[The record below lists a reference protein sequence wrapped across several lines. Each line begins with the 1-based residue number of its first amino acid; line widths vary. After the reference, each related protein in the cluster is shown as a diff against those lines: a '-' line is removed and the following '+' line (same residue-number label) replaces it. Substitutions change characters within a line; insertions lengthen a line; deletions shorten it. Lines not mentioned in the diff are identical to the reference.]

1 MTDKVLTD
9 DEKEALLEGVAT
21 GEIEVQSTDGPRYAE
36 VQPFEIPERCKLKSN
51 SFPRLQRLNGRVA
64 GRTSKLVEQ
73 LVSAEVEIAPAS
85 IDTCSYGEFCES
97 DAAMSLAIEFSAEPL
112 DGVALIVLGADLV
125 GHLVEAFY
133 GGEGNGATR
142 PPSEFFTRGEMS
154 VAGLFGDALLETLA
168 DVWQPL
174 METSHKRIKGHQNN
188 DIIEGLDSSDPV
200 IVAGFDICFLN
211 REDTF
216 KVVWPNAMLAPLLP
230 VFEGQKRE
238 RDPAQDA
245 LWERSLRARLT
256 DSVVSISSRVGNSE
270 MRLGAVAEL
279 QAGDIIDIDDPQAST
294 VFVKDV
300 PVLGGRFGVHEGRYA
315 VEATHWL
322 TTLAGANS

>member
-21 GEIEVQSTDGPRYAE
+21 GEIEVQSADGPRYAD
-36 VQPFEIPERCKLKSN
+36 VLPFEISERCWLVSN
-51 SFPRLQRLNGRVA
+51 SLPRLQRLNARVA
-64 GRTSKLVEQ
+64 GRTIKLAEQ
-73 LVSAEVEIAPAS
+73 LVNAEVEIAPAGLT
-85 IDTCSYGEFCES
+85 TCSYGEFCES
-97 DAAMSLAIEFSAEPL
+97 DSVMSLAIEFSAEPL
-112 DGVALIVLGADLV
+112 QGVALIVLPVGLV

-133 GGEGNGATR
+133 GGEGNSENR
-142 PPSEFFTRGEMS
+142 PPSEFFTRGELN
-154 VAGLFGDALLETLA
+154 VAGLFGDTLLETLA

-174 METSHKRIKGHQNN
+174 METSHKRIKEHQNN

-200 IVAGFDICFLN
+200 IVADFDICFLN

-216 KVVWPNAMLAPLLP
+216 KVVWPNAMLAPLMP

-245 LWERSLRARLT
+245 LWERSLRSRLT
-256 DSVVSISSRVGNSE
+256 NSVVGISSHVGNSE
-270 MRLGAVAEL
+270 MTLGAVAEL
-279 QAGDIIDIDDPQAST
+279 QPGDIINIDDPQAST

-300 PVLGGRFGVHEGRYA
+300 PLLAGRFGVHEGKYA
-315 VEATHWL
+315 IETTHWL
-322 TTLAGANS
+322 TSLDGANS